1 MKYIKHLLVLA
12 ALFLLP
18 VLTFA
23 DGSTHSGGSVTLPN
37 PLGGTVNSL
46 GDFVTV
52 ILNNIVLP
60 IGSVIIVFMIIY
72 SGFLFVT
79 ARGDTGQIDDAKHI
93 FKYVVIGSAILL
105 GSVAIAA
112 AINGTLCQLAPS
124 LPQCFVGPRLP

>member
-1 MKYIKHLLVLA
+1 MN
-12 ALFLLP
+12 
-18 VLTFA
+18 
-23 DGSTHSGGSVTLPN
+23 STHKKTFIFALVAVLLIVPFFVTHADPPFPGPTQINN
-37 PLGGTVNSL
+37 PLSVGDIPSL
-46 GDFVTV
+46 ITIIVDAVKNIGYFV
-52 ILNNIVLP
+52 IVL
-60 IGSVIIVFMIIY
+60 FIIY